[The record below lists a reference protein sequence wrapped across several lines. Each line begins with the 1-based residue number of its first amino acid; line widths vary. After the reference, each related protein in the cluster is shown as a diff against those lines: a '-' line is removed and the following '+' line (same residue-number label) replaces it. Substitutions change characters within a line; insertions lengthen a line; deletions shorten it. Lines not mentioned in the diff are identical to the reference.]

1 MAIYQIPGAAFDAD
15 AGTSTAPLI
24 VLFERDDAIAIPLL
38 SQLRLASYDVRA
50 ARTPVELFDI
60 LSKHL
65 TALVLVDLGSAT
77 AGRREFWIALD
88 AHRRGRPTQV
98 MTFRQVSKD
107 DLFDMDFEPSA
118 RALADVDV
126 QGVHEFQLIIEGVRQ
141 RVPLN
146 GAPLGLPSPQGF
158 GVVPGTIMPIGALL
172 GVPSPFM
179 QGMGSAGPAWGGNPY
194 GEHALGAPAADPY
207 AAHNQPF
214 GAPSPF
220 QLGASVP
227 DYPAGGLS
235 FPGAQ
240 PGQYTPAPA
249 NPYGSPSQ
257 GGLMGS
263 EPASPFANPVQANPF
278 AQPVEQSPFALP
290 LNANPFAEMQENS
303 GTFGASAANPF
314 AAADLETG
322 RQSVPFGQPGNAQW
336 EARPDAGF
344 GGAAPEPWSQSPGL
358 GFGGA
363 GPQPFGGMSPAP
375 AQGFGGNGFYGNGQ
389 GMSYPAPSG
398 AFGTDAAPPEYLNGF
413 GGAGSQPG
421 QRSRPPA
428 EISDV
433 WTPPDGG
440 MDGPTG
446 VVPEMAY
453 KRIEPP
459 NDRAQAGWSEPTP
472 SFERQRDEDAFARI
486 DAYTH
491 DETAPVPAPS
501 RLPAIRYDN
510 PAERALGNVLV
521 EGALLSENKL
531 EALKGI
537 QQMLATVDMEFKL
550 GELALLFKFL
560 SPDQLLAA
568 LLVSRGLVSPQQI
581 AGLGRVKQE
590 LAASGMDYDLE
601 ALLGMFH
608 ILPADQLNQLRAELA

>member
-1 MAIYQIPGAAFDAD
+1 M
-15 AGTSTAPLI
+15 
-24 VLFERDDAIAIPLL
+24 
-38 SQLRLASYDVRA
+38 
-50 ARTPVELFDI
+50 
-60 LSKHL
+60 
-65 TALVLVDLGSAT
+65 
-77 AGRREFWIALD
+77 
-88 AHRRGRPTQV
+88 
-98 MTFRQVSKD
+98 
-107 DLFDMDFEPSA
+107 
-118 RALADVDV
+118 
-126 QGVHEFQLIIEGVRQ
+126 
-141 RVPLN
+141 PLN

-158 GVVPGTIMPIGALL
+158 GVVPGTIMPIGAML

-194 GEHALGAPAADPY
+194 GEHAMGAPAADPY
-207 AAHNQPF
+207 VAHNQPF
-214 GAPSPF
+214 GAPSPYS
-220 QLGASVP
+220 LGASVP
-227 DYPAGGLS
+227 GYPA
-235 FPGAQ
+235 
-240 PGQYTPAPA
+240 
-249 NPYGSPSQ
+249 

-263 EPASPFANPVQANPF
+263 EPASPFANPIQANPF
-278 AQPVEQSPFALP
+278 APTVEQSPFALP

-303 GTFGASAANPF
+303 GAFGVSAANPF
-314 AAADLETG
+314 AAADWETG
-322 RQSVPFGQPGNAQW
+322 LQSVPFGQPGNAQW
-336 EARPDAGF
+336 EARPDAGI
-344 GGAAPEPWSQSPGL
+344 GGTAPEPWTQSPGL

-363 GPQPFGGMSPAP
+363 GQQPFGGMNPAP
-375 AQGFGGNGFYGNGQ
+375 AQSFGGNGFNGNGFNGNGQ
-389 GMSYPAPSG
+389 GTSYPATSG
-398 AFGTDAAPPEYLNGF
+398 AFGTDAAPPDYLNGF

-433 WTPPDGG
+433 WTPPVGG

-459 NDRAQAGWSEPTP
+459 SDRAQAGWSEPPP
-472 SFERQRDEDAFARI
+472 SFERQRDEDAFARN

-491 DETAPVPAPS
+491 DVTAPVPAPS